1 MQNIP
6 IYEDVISAARRI
18 ENYAYRTP
26 VLTSRTAN
34 EMTGARLFFKCEN
47 YQQMGAFKF
56 RGAFNA
62 LFVCLGGGGLLSR
75 SALAARYL
83 SPGCKIYG
91 VEPEAGNDAQ
101 QSFRQGKIIHI
112 DTSKTIADARKL
124 NILGNILSKLFE
136 KILMIFSLFLMRNW

>member
-6 IYEDVISAARRI
+6 VYEDVIAAARRI

-47 YQQMGAFKF
+47 YQRMGAFKF

-62 LFVCLGGGGLLSR
+62 LSQFSDEQRRKGVVTYSSGNHGQAISLS
-75 SALAARYL
+75 AR
-83 SPGCKIYG
+83 
-91 VEPEAGNDAQ
+91 
-101 QSFRQGKIIHI
+101 
-112 DTSKTIADARKL
+112 
-124 NILGNILSKLFE
+124 
-136 KILMIFSLFLMRNW
+136 